1 MRSGLCNLPNLP
13 PQPKGLGARLRGV
26 LGHDALSLA
35 LSLHPRKRARRRM
48 STCGRSRSWG
58 SCRRLCSSALR
69 LQDTSTGQTCRRVCS
84 GLAWM
89 AGLEGGQ
96 GLAGRGD
103 SPPLLSGS
111 FQAASF
117 GKCFLDRFP
126 PDSFVRMCQDLRVL
140 NAVRDYHIG
149 IPSPIASILK
159 CADRVFTSR
168 GGKARGWRCHLKV
181 LGKQDLPPSWIL
193 NSMKYRYKQLTIQ
206 VLLDRYSKPKG
217 AGRRAVGGRTLQ
229 PLLCSCGHCL

>member
-35 LSLHPRKRARRRM
+35 LSFHPRKRARRRM

-58 SCRRLCSSALR
+58 SCRRLCSSASR

-103 SPPLLSGS
+103 SPPLISGS

-149 IPSPIASILK
+149 IP
-159 CADRVFTSR
+159 
-168 GGKARGWRCHLKV
+168 
-181 LGKQDLPPSWIL
+181 
-193 NSMKYRYKQLTIQ
+193 LTYSQYPQ
-206 VLLDRYSKPKG
+206 V
-217 AGRRAVGGRTLQ
+217 
-229 PLLCSCGHCL
+229 C

>member
-1 MRSGLCNLPNLP
+1 
-13 PQPKGLGARLRGV
+13 
-26 LGHDALSLA
+26 
-35 LSLHPRKRARRRM
+35 M

-58 SCRRLCSSALR
+58 SCRRLCSSASR

-96 GLAGRGD
+96 GLAGRGTALHC
-103 SPPLLSGS
+103 SLALFRRPPSESVSWTDFHLTALCACVRTFVYSMP
-111 FQAASF
+111 F
-117 GKCFLDRFP
+117 GTIT
-126 PDSFVRMCQDLRVL
+126 SES
-140 NAVRDYHIG
+140 
-149 IPSPIASILK
+149 PSPIASILK